1 VLEDLRSVRWQVALA
16 LVAGGALT
24 ALALA
29 LLLDS
34 VGGSAAPVKEP
45 VSLRTT
51 TTGAKREGLSTVTR
65 EAESPVGATTSIPRM
80 VGQRFMVGLREAAPS
95 PRLLADARR
104 GEIGGVV
111 VFTDQST
118 PAQVKSATA
127 ALRQAA
133 AAGHNPPLLIAT
145 DQEGGPVKRLP
156 GPPNAPLSSLSQGA
170 ALREGSATG
179 RYLRSYGINVDLAP
193 VLDLGLPESFVTAQ
207 ERTISANPAKVAGVA
222 RAFAGGLEQT
232 GVMPVVKHFPGLGSA
247 TRNTDEER
255 SVVEAG
261 VNKSIAPFRELIL
274 SGIPLGVMVST
285 AIYTKL
291 DQEHGAAWS
300 AKIVSGLLRRRLGFE
315 RLVFS
320 DDLSTPG
327 VAQSLPFTD
336 AVTAAAAAGVDI
348 LLVEADAFR
357 SAYEAVLE
365 AAGDGGITKR
375 NLTSSYER
383 ILQAKERFGR

>member
-1 VLEDLRSVRWQVALA
+1 VLEDLRSVRWHVALA

-34 VGGSAAPVKEP
+34 VGGSATPVKNSVP
-45 VSLRTT
+45 LRTT
-51 TTGAKREGLSTVTR
+51 STGAKGEGPPTVRR
-65 EAESPVGATTSIPRM
+65 EAESPAGATISVPHM

-111 VFTDQST
+111 VFTDEST

-127 ALRQAA
+127 ALRRAA

-156 GPPNAPLSSLSQGA
+156 GPPNAPLSSLSPGA

-179 RYLRSYGINVDLAP
+179 RYLRSYGITVDLAP

-207 ERTISANPAKVAGVA
+207 ERTISANPTRVASVAK
-222 RAFAGGLEQT
+222 AFSGGLEQT
-232 GVMPVVKHFPGLGSA
+232 GVMPVIKHFPGLGSA

-261 VNKSIAPFRELIL
+261 VNGSIAPFRELIL
-274 SGIPLGVMVST
+274 SGLPLGVMVST

-291 DQEHGAAWS
+291 DPDHGAAWS
-300 AKIVSGLLRRRLGFE
+300 RKIVNGVLRHRLGFE

-336 AVTAAAAAGVDI
+336 AVTAAAAAGVDV
-348 LLVEADAFR
+348 LMVEADSFR
-357 SAYEAVLE
+357 GAYEAVLG
-365 AAGDGGITKR
+365 AAEDGGITAQ
-375 NLTSSYER
+375 NLRSSYER